1 VEQPVSRSYRI
12 GRGLFSLLIVGSL
25 LACASK
31 GCNLDFSS
39 FGDGDKRPSLGIVL
53 GEEGKVVVVVPS
65 CIGEVERIAVVDSNM
80 TVVWDVRSL
89 SMVPLETTFVI
100 GEPPDGFLVVE
111 VPLASPLVPND
122 SYQVVV
128 GEAPPTGS
136 QPSTTTTTTTTSTTL
151 PSETGGSLPVTTTS
165 TTPSGPTTESEF
177 FDSAL
182 AVGAFR
188 PEDVTGDKILVGG
201 RRVDLVEFEE
211 VACEDPDSTTT
222 TR

>member
-1 VEQPVSRSYRI
+1 MSRSYRI
-12 GRGLFSLLIVGSL
+12 GRGLFSLLIVSSL

-39 FGDGDKRPSLGIVL
+39 FGDGDKRPSLGVAL
-53 GEEGKVVVVVPS
+53 GDGGKAVVIVPS
-65 CIGEVERIAVVDSNM
+65 CVGEVERIAVVNSDM

-89 SMVPLETTFVI
+89 SMVPLGTTVVI
-100 GEPPDGFLVVE
+100 GEAPDGFLVTE
-111 VPLASPLVPND
+111 VPLASPLVPNE

-128 GEAPPTGS
+128 GEAPPIGS
-136 QPSTTTTTTTTSTTL
+136 QPSSTTTTSTTA
-151 PSETGGSLPVTTTS
+151 PAETGGSLPVTTTS
-165 TTPSGPTTESEF
+165 TIPSGPTTESDF

-188 PEDVTGDKILVGG
+188 PEDITTDKILVGG
-201 RRVDLVEFEE
+201 RKVDLVDFEE
-211 VACEDPDSTTT
+211 AACEDPKATTT